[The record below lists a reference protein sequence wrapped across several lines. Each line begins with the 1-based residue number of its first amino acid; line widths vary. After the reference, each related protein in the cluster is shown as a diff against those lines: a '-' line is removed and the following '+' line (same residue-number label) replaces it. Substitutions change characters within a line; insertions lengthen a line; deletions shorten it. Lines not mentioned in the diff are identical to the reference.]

1 MKRGKII
8 IRLVIFLAIIIVINL
23 ISSQLYFRLDF
34 TEDNRYTLSDAT
46 DRTLEELEDI
56 ITVTAYFTSDLPPQ
70 MLSVRSDFEDL
81 LKEYEQLAG
90 GNIIYEFINPNE
102 SEELEGEAQQK
113 GIRPVIVN
121 VTESD
126 QVQQLRAYL
135 GAVLQMG
142 EQSEILPVIQPG
154 ASMEYDLTTAIKKL
168 AISDKPKLA
177 FVQGHGEPSLNAT
190 IQLQQQLSILYDV
203 EPYTITDST
212 SIPLYFKALVVM
224 NPSDT
229 IPQAHFKKLDDFIN
243 ANGSLFICYSNVSGD
258 LNQQAYLQTSNDIGI
273 KSWLQTKGIQ
283 IGDQVLIDATS
294 ASVGV
299 QQQQGAF
306 RFNTQVQFPYFPI
319 IGDFADHPASKGI
332 ESLVLQFVSPI
343 YVSVDTAV
351 NMTVLAQSSENSGL
365 ENTPAFVDI
374 NRKWTLND
382 FKNEAQAVAIAL
394 EGPIGN
400 SNNARIAVI
409 SNGSFAVNGEG
420 QGAQQVNPDNLN
432 FAANIIDWL
441 SDDTGL
447 VDLRTKAVT
456 NRPLKQLEDSE
467 RALIKYLNVFVPILL
482 ILIYAFI
489 RKQRYLRK
497 KQNWLQGNY

>member
-1 MKRGKII
+1 MNKGQVI
-8 IRLVIFLAIIIVINL
+8 IRLVIFLGIIVVINL
-23 ISSQLYFRLDF
+23 ISSKLYFRLDF
-34 TEDNRYTLSDAT
+34 TEDNRYTLSNAT
-46 DRTLEELEDI
+46 EGTLDELEDV

-102 SEELEGEAQQK
+102 SEELEAEAQQK

-142 EQSEILPVIQPG
+142 EQTEILPMVQPG
-154 ASMEYDLTTAIKKL
+154 ASMEYDLTTSIKKL
-168 AISDKPKLA
+168 AVTDKPKLA
-177 FVQGHGEPSLNAT
+177 VIQGHGEPTLNAI
-190 IQLQQQLSILYDV
+190 IQFQQQLSILYDV
-203 EPYTITDST
+203 EPFTITDST
-212 SIPLYFKALVVM
+212 AIPLYYKALVLL
-224 NPSDT
+224 NPTDT
-229 IPQAHFKKLDDFIN
+229 IPQAHFQRLDDFIN
-243 ANGSLFICYSNVSGD
+243 ANGSIFISYSNISGD
-258 LNQQAYLQTSNDIGI
+258 LNQQAYLQTGNDIGI
-273 KSWLQTKGIQ
+273 KGWLRTKGIN
-283 IGDQVLIDATS
+283 IVDQVVIDATS

-299 QQQQGAF
+299 QQQQGGF
-306 RFNTQVQFPYFPI
+306 RFTTQVQFPYFPI

-332 ESLVLQFVSPI
+332 ESLILQFASPI
-343 YVSVDTAV
+343 TVSADTAV
-351 NMTVLAQSSENSGL
+351 SVTYLAQSSENSGL

-374 NRKWTLND
+374 NRKWALGD
-382 FKNEAQAVAIAL
+382 FTADAQPVAVAL
-394 EGPIGN
+394 EGPIGR
-400 SNNARIAVI
+400 SNNARIAVV
-409 SNGSFAVNGEG
+409 SNGTFVVNGEG
-420 QGAQQVNPDNLN
+420 QAAQQVNPDNLN
-432 FAANIIDWL
+432 FASNVIDWL

-467 RALIKYLNVFVPILL
+467 RTIIKYLNVLLPILL
-482 ILIYAFI
+482 ILIYGFI